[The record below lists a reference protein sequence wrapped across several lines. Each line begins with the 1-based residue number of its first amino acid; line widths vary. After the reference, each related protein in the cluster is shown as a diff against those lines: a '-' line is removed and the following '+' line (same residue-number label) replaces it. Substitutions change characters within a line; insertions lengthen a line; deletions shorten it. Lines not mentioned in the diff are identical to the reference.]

1 MFHSIIVQLLMAAS
15 SLPVSVS
22 ADEVNCFAPDGK
34 TLADNE
40 TYVPCNK
47 LGITQEGVYSSCCNL
62 DGKSGERDLCT
73 TTGLCLN
80 KGILFRGYC
89 SDKSWE
95 SDACV
100 KVCMD
105 EAVRIEY
112 SHFYIRGINSQ
123 LTPQGGGSSNGTVEI
138 TPCTDGKYCCG
149 HNNLNCCGTDR
160 AFELPTLV
168 NVKNGNVTQTAIV
181 TVTAIAESATF
192 KNATI
197 GLAVVLGVVAL
208 IAAGAVF
215 ALHRKNLALHKQLD
229 DRHQA
234 PAPAPAPSMA
244 QSSTPGPFRQ
254 SEIDPYQ
261 DFGPGSTITSAS
273 VYGGTPPYHN
283 KAVSS
288 IPPSSPGLSEAPT
301 HMRYS
306 ELDATHASKNEAP
319 S

>member
-1 MFHSIIVQLLMAAS
+1 MFGSVIVNLLLAVTY
-15 SLPVSVS
+15 LPVSVS
-22 ADEVNCFAPDGK
+22 AQEVSCFAPDGK

-62 DGKSGERDLCT
+62 DGKAGDRDLCT

-80 KGILFRGYC
+80 KGLLFRGYC

-105 EAVRIEY
+105 ESV
-112 SHFYIRGINSQ
+112 
-123 LTPQGGGSSNGTVEI
+123 GGSSNGTVEI

-149 HNNLNCCGTDR
+149 HNNLTCCGTSR

-168 NVKNGNVTQTAIV
+168 NVKGSSSAANVTQTAIV
-181 TVTAIAESATF
+181 TETAIAESATF

-197 GLAVVLGVVAL
+197 GLAVVVGVIAL
-208 IAAGAVF
+208 AAAGAVF

-229 DRHQA
+229 EARAAA
-234 PAPAPAPSMA
+234 PAPAPAMQQASHGG
-244 QSSTPGPFRQ
+244 QYHRD
-254 SEIDPYQ
+254 EIDPYQ
-261 DFGPGSTITSAS
+261 DFGGGSTITSAS
-273 VYGGTPPYHN
+273 VYGGALSQHN
-283 KAVSS
+283 KTFST
-288 IPPSSPGLSEAPT
+288 IPPSSPGPSEAPT

-306 ELDATHASKNEAP
+306 ELDATHTSKNEAP